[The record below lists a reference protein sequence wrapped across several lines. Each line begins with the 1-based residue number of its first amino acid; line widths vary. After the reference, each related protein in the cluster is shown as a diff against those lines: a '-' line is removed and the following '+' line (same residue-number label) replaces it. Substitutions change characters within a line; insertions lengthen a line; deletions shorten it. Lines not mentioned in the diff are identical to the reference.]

1 MSMPA
6 WVWSQGQTDYKRKV
20 TISLTVFPVV
30 STGLIEEREEA
41 DEVVE
46 ENEANGKAP
55 TGTEKNDLFFFLVQM
70 P

>member
-1 MSMPA
+1 M
-6 WVWSQGQTDYKRKV
+6 
-20 TISLTVFPVV
+20 
-30 STGLIEEREEA
+30 STGLIEDREEA

-46 ENEANGKAP
+46 ENGANRKAP

>member
-1 MSMPA
+1 M
-6 WVWSQGQTDYKRKV
+6 
-20 TISLTVFPVV
+20 